1 MIHDHIQAVSAL
13 VSKVIQLYETMIVRH
28 GVMLVGPT
36 GGGKT
41 TTYEILKDT
50 LTNLHSQGIDNQY
63 YQPVQTYVLNPKVV
77 MLLYG
82 ANMSVVYCSL
92 YLWVN
97 CMGK

>member
-1 MIHDHIQAVSAL
+1 
-13 VSKVIQLYETMIVRH
+13 
-28 GVMLVGPT
+28 MLVGPT

-50 LTNLHSQGIDNQY
+50 LTNLHSKGIDNQY
-63 YQPVQTYVLNPKVV
+63 YQPVQTYVLNPKVM

-82 ANMSVVYCSL
+82 PNMSAITSSL

-97 CMGK
+97 CMVK